1 MTKFKIEF
9 LDRYKVIN
17 SCNLNKDSIGSL
29 EYFKWWSI
37 AIKSINFLEENYIGK
52 IALA

>member
-9 LDRYKVIN
+9 LDRYEVIN
-17 SCNLNKDSIGSL
+17 SCNLNNGYIGSL
-29 EYFKWWSI
+29 EYFKWVPI
-37 AIKSINFLEENYIGK
+37 AIKSINFLEENYIRK